1 MLIGYEIDDDDG
13 RYEHKDLD
21 IFQDR
26 AETILEGD
34 MLYGDTEH
42 VTLSPPLIN
51 YLFVPAVLLG
61 NTPLIWTLW
70 FAVFIFSSSVILYRV
85 LNSFY
90 EKQYA
95 LAGSIFFIASPFS
108 HYTTIMM
115 MQDDAIIVTFLL
127 LAFLFMV
134 RKSWYKA
141 SAVFGFGAM
150 TKLFPALCAPLAAI
164 GPKTW

>member
-1 MLIGYEIDDDDG
+1 MSNSSGKVRDLVHSVNNKFISLFKKMETFSTKRIYLLLFLLTFIMAAPMLIGYEIDDDDG

-34 MLYGDTEH
+34 MLYSDTEH

-70 FAVFIFSSSVILYRV
+70 FAVFIFSSSVILYHV
-85 LNSFY
+85 LNSFF
-90 EKQYA
+90 E
-95 LAGSIFFIASPFS
+95 I
-108 HYTTIMM
+108 
-115 MQDDAIIVTFLL
+115 LL
-127 LAFLFMV
+127 RQRHNL
-134 RKSWYKA
+134 
-141 SAVFGFGAM
+141 
-150 TKLFPALCAPLAAI
+150 
-164 GPKTW
+164 